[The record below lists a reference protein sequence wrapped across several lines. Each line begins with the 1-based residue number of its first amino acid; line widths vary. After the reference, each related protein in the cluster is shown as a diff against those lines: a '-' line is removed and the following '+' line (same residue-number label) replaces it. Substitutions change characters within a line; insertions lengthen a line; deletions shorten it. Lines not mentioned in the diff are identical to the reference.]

1 MINVIC
7 TAYNFQLQQQNVYIE
22 MSKSTIMDWR
32 MIIYNPYTIAC
43 IIVIAALII
52 IIWAIFLY

>member
-7 TAYNFQLQQQNVYIE
+7 NAYNFQLQQQNVYIE